1 MCPRIET
8 ALYRGAGA
16 CVRRSC
22 HRFKAFT
29 LVELLIVIS
38 IIALLI
44 SIMVPALSTVQEL
57 GRMVAC
63 SANLR
68 ELTLVM
74 QYYAMDNEGRFCD
87 VEKWVGIVKIHPA
100 TGEEYVNSGTKHQWF
115 WQIEYARW
123 GGKLTPYIDRDA
135 TLVCPTFHR
144 LVRWG
149 RREYRVG
156 HIMALPTDETFNPSG
171 DPTRSYSMN
180 VNIGAYDEDFAEK
193 QDSQAIRLIE
203 KIPTPSRVV
212 LFGEE
217 NPWKYPGYCR
227 SGLNDGQMCG
237 DRVNPPAEFPTGDA
251 FGTFHLT
258 PPAGWKYGVS
268 QAGFLDGHVEK
279 VEIKDTRRLLM
290 AY

>member
-1 MCPRIET
+1 MKT
-8 ALYRGAGA
+8 ALYRGGQT
-16 CVRRSC
+16 RLHRSC
-22 HRFKAFT
+22 HGVKAFT
-29 LVELLIVIS
+29 LVELLVVIS

-44 SIMVPALSTVQEL
+44 SIMVPTLSMAQEL
-57 GRMVAC
+57 ARMVAC

-68 ELTLVM
+68 ELSLVM
-74 QYYAMDNEGRFCD
+74 QYYAMDYEGRFCD
-87 VEKWVGIVKIHPA
+87 VEKWVGVVRPLPG
-100 TGEEYVNSGTKHQWF
+100 TGKEYVNSKTKHLW
-115 WQIEYARW
+115 WWPIEYARW

-144 LVRWG
+144 LIRWG
-149 RREYRVG
+149 RREYVG
-156 HIMALPTDETFNPSG
+156 VLGMDLSSKVHALNPSG

-180 VNIGAYDEDFAEK
+180 VNIGAYRESFAEA

-217 NPWKYPGYCR
+217 NPWPYPGYCKNAF
-227 SGLNDGQMCG
+227 NDGQLCG
-237 DRVNPPAEFPTGDA
+237 DRVNPPAEFPTDDA

-258 PPAGWKYGVS
+258 PPAGWKHGVS
-268 QAGFLDGHVEK
+268 QASFLDGHVEK

>member
-1 MCPRIET
+1 M
-8 ALYRGAGA
+8 
-16 CVRRSC
+16 CVRHPR
-22 HRFKAFT
+22 HGFKAFT

-44 SIMVPALSTVQEL
+44 SVMMPALSMAQEL
-57 GRMVAC
+57 ARMVAC

-68 ELTLVM
+68 ELSLVM
-74 QYYAMDNEGRFCD
+74 QYYSMDNDGRFCD
-87 VEKWVGIVKIHPA
+87 VEKWVGVVRRHKIGGEFREIVGPKS
-100 TGEEYVNSGTKHQWF
+100 NWF
-115 WQIEYARW
+115 DSIGLARW

-135 TLVCPTFHR
+135 TLVCPTFQR

-149 RREYRVG
+149 YREYEG
-156 HIMALPTDETFNPSG
+156 IKGMELPKRHGKPCK
-171 DPTRSYSMN
+171 PTRSYSMN
-180 VNIGAYDEDFAEK
+180 VNIGAYNPDFAEK

-217 NPWKYPGYCR
+217 NPWPYPGYCR
-227 SGLNDGQMCG
+227 RALNDGQMCG
-237 DRVNPPAEFPTGDA
+237 DRVHPPAEFPTDDA

-258 PPAGWKYGVS
+258 PPAGWKHGVS
-268 QAGFLDGHVEK
+268 QASFLDGHVEK